1 MSPEYREYDVGG
13 GKSGL
18 HRTGW
23 FLTGT
28 GGNPRESATERRP
41 PTFVMTT
48 AGMPTEALAKEGKG
62 ERVR

>member
-1 MSPEYREYDVGG
+1 VGG

-18 HRTGW
+18 RRTGW

-41 PTFVMTT
+41 PSF
-48 AGMPTEALAKEGKG
+48 ASAKEGKG